1 MMERMVERAAP
12 GEAVAVRFSK
22 WGGAPHWEM
31 DGSYLGADQH
41 GHWVGARPPVMLAR
55 PGRTVADE
63 RHLVGL
69 FPHDAWF
76 VVTFYERTQP
86 ALPEHVE
93 LYVDIT
99 TVPHWERTPTG
110 LTVRMVDLDLD
121 VFRTWTGDVLV
132 DDEDEF
138 AAHRVSLG
146 YPADIVDA
154 AERSCAEVAAAVV
167 AGAEPFGTTGSAW
180 LAALT

>member
-1 MMERMVERAAP
+1 MLGDPVP

-31 DGSYLGADQH
+31 DGCYLGADEH

-69 FPHDAWF
+69 FPHGAWF
-76 VVTFYERTQP
+76 VVTFYERTEP

-99 TVPHWERTPTG
+99 TVPQWERTSAG

-121 VFRTWTGDVLV
+121 VFRTWTGDVVV

-138 AAHRVSLG
+138 AEHRVSLG
-146 YPADIVDA
+146 YPDDVA
-154 AERSCAEVAAAVV
+154 AAAQGSCAEVAAAVR
-167 AGAEPFGTTGSAW
+167 ARAEPFGTTGTVW
-180 LAALT
+180 LTEL